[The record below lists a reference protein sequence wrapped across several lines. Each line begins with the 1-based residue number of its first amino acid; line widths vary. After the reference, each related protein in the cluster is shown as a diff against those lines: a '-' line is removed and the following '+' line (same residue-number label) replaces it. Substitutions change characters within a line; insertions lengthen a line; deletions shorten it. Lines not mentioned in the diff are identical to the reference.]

1 MNKQFEILSWDSE
14 LFQFK
19 VCQINDLPQN
29 DKEFASFMHEIF
41 KEEITLCYY
50 RSIIKLALPTAIS
63 GFFDINL
70 IDRKTTYSKP
80 LAEKVL
86 PNSNIQPYKKSYPEE
101 KLFDLAIQSG
111 IYSRFNVD
119 EKISTS
125 TFEELYKL
133 WIINSVNKKIAKEVL
148 VYYKQDELA
157 GFVTLGEKN
166 NRADIG
172 IIAVDEKFRGKGI
185 ARALM
190 SEAENW
196 FIDNGYHNIQV
207 VTQELNIPACK
218 LYERCGYEKESQEYF
233 YHFWKK

>member
-1 MNKQFEILSWDSE
+1 MNKQFEILSWDSA

-19 VCQINDLPQN
+19 VCQIYDLPQN
-29 DKEFASFMHEIF
+29 DEGLTSFMHEIF
-41 KEEITLCYY
+41 KEDITLCYY
-50 RSIIKLALPTAIS
+50 PSLTKIALPIELS
-63 GFFDINL
+63 EFFDINL

-80 LAEKVL
+80 LANKTL
-86 PNSNIQPYKKSYPEE
+86 PNFNIQPYKENYPEQ

-119 EKISTS
+119 EKIPNSK
-125 TFEELYKL
+125 FEELYKL
-133 WIINSVNKKIAKEVL
+133 WITNSVNKDIAKEVL

-185 ARALM
+185 ARALIN
-190 SEAENW
+190 EAENW
-196 FIDNGYHNIQV
+196 FIDNGYQNIQV

-218 LYERCGYEKESQEYF
+218 LYERCGYEKETQEYF
-233 YHFWKK
+233 YHFWRK